1 MHIIKYSFIFAYTNL
16 LIRNMKNKQNRLN
29 AIRIIIANERIA
41 NQDEL
46 LKRLYAQGFDL
57 TQATLSRD
65 LKQLKVAKTASSDG
79 DYIYILPSNPL
90 YKHLARG
97 KHPHEHQVRNGFVSI
112 NYTGNIAVIKTRPG
126 YAGGIAYDIDENE
139 LPCVLGTVAGDDTI
153 LLAIREGYT
162 HRDVNQQL
170 SNIVPEMT
178 A

>member
-1 MHIIKYSFIFAYTNL
+1 
-16 LIRNMKNKQNRLN
+16 MKNKQNRLN

-41 NQDEL
+41 NQEEL

-90 YKHLARG
+90 YKRITKG
-97 KHPHEHQVRNGFVSI
+97 KQIHEHQVRSGIISV
-112 NYTGNIAVIKTRPG
+112 NYSANIAVIKTRPG
-126 YAGGIAYDIDENE
+126 YAGGIAYDIDEHE
-139 LPCVLGTVAGDDTI
+139 LPSVLGTVAGDDTI
-153 LLAIREGYT
+153 LLVIKEGYN
-162 HRDVNQQL
+162 HKEVHQQL
-170 SNIVPEMT
+170 SSIVPEMS

>member
-1 MHIIKYSFIFAYTNL
+1 
-16 LIRNMKNKQNRLN
+16 MKNKQNRLN

-41 NQDEL
+41 NQEEL

-90 YKHLARG
+90 YKRITKG
-97 KHPHEHQVRNGFVSI
+97 KQIHEHQVRSGIISV
-112 NYTGNIAVIKTRPG
+112 NYSANIAVIKTRPG
-126 YAGGIAYDIDENE
+126 YAGGIAYDIDEHE
-139 LPCVLGTVAGDDTI
+139 LPSVLGTVAGDDTI
-153 LLAIREGYT
+153 LLVIKEGYN
-162 HRDVNQQL
+162 HKEVHQQL
-170 SNIVPEMT
+170 SAIVPEMS